1 MRRNGCYKRQVFVGI
16 ILYADDILLLT
27 PSVEGLQHLLTVRET
42 AINSLGLDLNYR
54 KSVCMRIGPRYKAP
68 ENIE

>member
-1 MRRNGCYKRQVFVGI
+1 
-16 ILYADDILLLT
+16 LYADDILLLT